1 MWTAAQIESE
11 LWELL
16 GEPSDLD
23 PATAAGEAK
32 LLRWINEGQR
42 SIATYRFPDGH
53 LIRFPELQ
61 AVKYFNS
68 VFTTGTLETG
78 GLASGDTPAYAQFAV
93 ADTAIGVT
101 ADQYAEWILEITGG
115 TGSGQNRLITSYDG
129 VNKIAYVNED
139 WTTAPD
145 STSTY
150 QVSKRWYQIV
160 GSGSALAGENIIINP
175 VNTFVALLGIW
186 DVSNKVELEHA
197 SARSEVFLDEID
209 QLGDP
214 SSYYFR
220 GNRIV
225 FNTAPDTAMAFRL
238 EYYRQPTEM
247 AVGTDY
253 PEIPDAWHQ
262 AIALA
267 ARWYGFCRAQESAMS
282 YSAKRDFQE
291 RMQTIRQG
299 LEMGYELTDGAVSVD
314 RG

>member
-1 MWTAAQIESE
+1 MWTAEQIVDE

-23 PATAAGEAK
+23 PDTAGGWAK
-32 LLRWINEGQR
+32 LLRWVNEGQR
-42 SIATYRFPDGH
+42 AIASYRFPDGH

-68 VFTTGTLETG
+68 VFHTGTLVG
-78 GLASGDTPAYAQFAV
+78 GAVASGDTPAYAQF
-93 ADTAIGVT
+93 DISDSNIGAT
-101 ADQYAEWILEITGG
+101 DDQYTEWIIDITGG
-115 TGSGQNRLITSYDG
+115 TGDGQTRLITSYDG
-129 VNKIAYVNED
+129 TSKIAYVNAD

-160 GSGSALAGENIIINP
+160 GSGHAFATENIVINP
-175 VNTFVALLGIW
+175 VNTFVALLGVW
-186 DVSNKVELEHA
+186 DATNKEYLDRAE
-197 SARSEVFLDEID
+197 SRSEIFLDTID
-209 QLGDP
+209 ELGEP
-214 SSYYFR
+214 TEYYFR

-225 FNTAPDTAMAFRL
+225 FNYAPDEDMTFRI

-247 AVGTDY
+247 SATTDY

-267 ARWYGFCRAQESAMS
+267 ARWYGFCRAQETAMS
-282 YSAKRDFQE
+282 YSSKRDFQE

-299 LEMGYELTDGAVSVD
+299 LEMSYEIEDGGVVVD